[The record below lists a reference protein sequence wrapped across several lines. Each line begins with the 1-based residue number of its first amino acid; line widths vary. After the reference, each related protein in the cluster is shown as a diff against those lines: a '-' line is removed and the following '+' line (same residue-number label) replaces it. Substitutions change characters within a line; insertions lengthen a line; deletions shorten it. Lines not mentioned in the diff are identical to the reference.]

1 MLTSCLVKVLLA
13 YPINLEIEYLSD
25 GAQNKYTALTIA
37 VVNSQA
43 EIVRLLLEAGAD
55 VNHLSETN
63 NFCIQYAVPTDPGMM
78 RTLMEYRP
86 ELNLQDDDGDTAL
99 SYIHETAP
107 LETYQ
112 ILVNG
117 GADLDLPNKQM
128 HTALEKAVMQMTRND
143 LVKYFISKKANLN
156 SDAGKFGGPLHVAC
170 RYQNFE
176 AIEMLVQAGADVN
189 LVTPGTSGTP
199 LQSAARCW
207 NVVASRDMQEKMIR
221 YLLDEAKADVNVVG
235 GMQGCAL
242 NAVCGWASADMVSL
256 LLKNGAKTDVVDEMG
271 RAVIHYAAMQSLE
284 NLQQMISAGVEVNTK
299 DAMGRSAMHWAV
311 VSGSLEVVERVY
323 SLSRRLLDQPDN
335 DGWTPLLWAARGC
348 VTVYKETPS
357 NAQEQIMSF
366 LMDQGADPLVKG
378 KGLDRTWTPIQVARY
393 HGIDDEIIQFL
404 VKSTKEKLGKEELYA
419 EADHTCPKASEQVG
433 SCDSCHCVRSPLPS
447 INEIAN
453 LSHSKCSAID
463 TSVMT
468 ASISIFAISATSL
481 VL

>member
-1 MLTSCLVKVLLA
+1 
-13 YPINLEIEYLSD
+13 
-25 GAQNKYTALTIA
+25 LTIA
-37 VVNSQA
+37 VTNTQT

-55 VNHLSETN
+55 VNHLSEKN
-63 NFCIQYAVPTDPGMM
+63 NFCIQYAVPEDPGLM

-86 ELNLQDDDGDTAL
+86 KLNLIDDDGDTAV
-99 SYIHETAP
+99 SYIHETAQ
-107 LETYQ
+107 LENYQ

-117 GADLDLPNKQM
+117 GADLEIPNKQM
-128 HTALEKAVMQMTRND
+128 HTVLGKAVMQGTRND

-156 SDAGKFGGPLHVAC
+156 PDAGKFGGPLHIAC
-170 RYQNFE
+170 RYKNFE

-189 LVTPGTSGTP
+189 LVTPGTAGTP

-221 YLLDEAKADVNVVG
+221 YLLDEGKADINVVG

-256 LLKNGAKTDVVDEMG
+256 LLKSGAKTDVVDEMG

-284 NLQQMISAGVEVNTK
+284 NLQQIISAGVEVNTN
-299 DAMGRSAMHWAV
+299 DAMGRTAMHWAV

-335 DGWTPLLWAARGC
+335 D
-348 VTVYKETPS
+348 
-357 NAQEQIMSF
+357 EQIMSF
-366 LMDQGADPLVKG
+366 LIDQGADPLVKG
-378 KGLDRTWTPIQVARY
+378 KGLDRTWTPIQVARF
-393 HGIDDEIIQFL
+393 HGIDDEMIQLL
-404 VKSTKEKLGKEELYA
+404 VRKTKEKLAKEELYIEA
-419 EADHTCPKASEQVG
+419 EHACPKASEQVG
-433 SCDSCHCVRSPLPS
+433 SCDSCHCVSCLFRAVHTP
-447 INEIAN
+447 AN
-453 LSHSKCSAID
+453 ISHSKCSATD

-468 ASISIFAISATSL
+468 AWISTFAISAISL